1 MKKRLNDVTP
11 EEWDQNQQDSLN
23 VSIVDTKK
31 QEEQFDVITRPEH
44 YNKGGMEAIKYIE
57 QQLGENFFVYC
68 EGNVMKY
75 LHRWRY
81 KDHLKDLKKAQ
92 YYLEKMI
99 TTIED
104 SK

>member
-11 EEWDQNQQDSLN
+11 KEWDQNQQDSLN

-75 LHRWRY
+75 LHRWLSLI
-81 KDHLKDLKKAQ
+81 H
-92 YYLEKMI
+92 I
-99 TTIED
+99 
-104 SK
+104 